1 MDCKYPQPR
10 SGKELKCFKP
20 NKAGL
25 CEGSFS
31 FSLDGGGGAN
41 LTHHRPNINKE
52 RLHIF
57 WTT

>member
-31 FSLDGGGGAN
+31 FSLDGGGGGGEGGGSQFN
-41 LTHHRPNINKE
+41 PPPPKY
-52 RLHIF
+52 
-57 WTT
+57 